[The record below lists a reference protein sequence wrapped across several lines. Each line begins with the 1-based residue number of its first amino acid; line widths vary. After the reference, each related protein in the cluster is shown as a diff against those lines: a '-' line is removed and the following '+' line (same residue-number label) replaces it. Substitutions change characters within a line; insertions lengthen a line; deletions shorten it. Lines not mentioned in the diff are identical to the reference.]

1 MSFAWYSVRLEI
13 RAPADEREVMV
24 DDDAADEL
32 MALLEDHD
40 GVVSSGTGSWSATI
54 STQALGAVE
63 AAISGSGL
71 IEKMAANADMPAW
84 PVVRA
89 EAIRQDV
96 LDAENKRPTLP
107 ELVSAPEAA
116 DILGVSPQRVHE
128 LAAGKAGFPEPVYE
142 LRTGKL
148 WLRDAIEAFGRRW
161 ERKRG
166 RPAKGVLTARP
177 STAGR
182 AIGRLARS

>member
-1 MSFAWYSVRLEI
+1 MSVAWYSVRLET
-13 RAPADEREVMV
+13 RAPAGEHHITV

-54 STQALGAVE
+54 STPAAGAVE
-63 AAISGSGL
+63 ATVHGSGL
-71 IEKMAANADMPAW
+71 IEKMASKAGMPPW

-96 LDAENKRPTLP
+96 LDAENSRPTLP

-116 DILGVSPQRVHE
+116 DILGVSSQRVHE
-128 LAAGKAGFPEPVYE
+128 LAASKADFPEPMYE

-148 WLRDAIEAFGRRW
+148 WLRDAIEAFERRW
-161 ERKRG
+161 ERRPG
-166 RPAKGVLTARP
+166 RPSKPVPTV
-177 STAGR
+177 
-182 AIGRLARS
+182 

>member
-1 MSFAWYSVRLEI
+1 MTLAWYSVRVET
-13 RAPADEREVMV
+13 RAPADEREVTV

-32 MALLEDHD
+32 MALLEEHD

-54 STQALGAVE
+54 STQAPGAVE
-63 AAISGSGL
+63 ATVSGSGL
-71 IEKMAANADMPAW
+71 IEKMAAKADMPAW
-84 PVVRA
+84 PVVRT

-96 LDAENKRPTLP
+96 LEAENRRPTLP

-116 DILGVSPQRVHE
+116 DILGVSSQRLHE
-128 LAAGKAGFPEPVYE
+128 LAVGKAGFPEPIYE

-148 WLRDAIEAFGRRW
+148 WLREAIEAFERRW

-166 RPAKGVLTARP
+166 RP
-177 STAGR
+177 SR
-182 AIGRLARS
+182 AVPAAESSSSAVGQVEG

>member
-1 MSFAWYSVRLEI
+1 ML
-13 RAPADEREVMV
+13 
-24 DDDAADEL
+24 
-32 MALLEDHD
+32 
-40 GVVSSGTGSWSATI
+40 
-54 STQALGAVE
+54 
-63 AAISGSGL
+63 
-71 IEKMAANADMPAW
+71 KMADKADMPAW

-96 LDAENKRPTLP
+96 LEAENSRPTLP

-128 LAAGKAGFPEPVYE
+128 LAASKADFPEPMYE

-161 ERKRG
+161 ERKPG
-166 RPAKGVLTARP
+166 RPSKATSAAQ
-177 STAGR
+177 S
-182 AIGRLARS
+182 

>member
-1 MSFAWYSVRLEI
+1 MSVAWYSVRLET
-13 RAPADEREVMV
+13 RAPAAAREVTV
-24 DDDAADEL
+24 DDGAADEL

-40 GVVSSGTGSWSATI
+40 GVVSSGTGSWSAAI
-54 STQALGAVE
+54 STQASDAD
-63 AAISGSGL
+63 GSSL
-71 IEKMAANADMPAW
+71 IEKMAGKADMPAW

-96 LDAENKRPTLP
+96 LEAENRRPTLP

-116 DILGVSPQRVHE
+116 DILGVSSQRLHE
-128 LAAGKAGFPEPVYE
+128 LAASKAGFPEPVYE

-161 ERKRG
+161 DRKPG
-166 RPAKGVLTARP
+166 RPSRTVSA
-177 STAGR
+177 
-182 AIGRLARS
+182 ARSSLPGTEQVEG

>member
-1 MSFAWYSVRLEI
+1 MSVVWYSVRLET
-13 RAPADEREVMV
+13 RAPVGERDIAV
-24 DDDAADEL
+24 DDGAADEL

-54 STQALGAVE
+54 STQASGAVE
-63 AAISGSGL
+63 ATVYGSGL
-71 IEKMAANADMPAW
+71 IEKMAGKADMPAW

-89 EAIRQDV
+89 EAIRQDA
-96 LDAENKRPTLP
+96 LEAENSRPTLP

-116 DILGVSPQRVHE
+116 DILGVSSQRVHE
-128 LAAGKAGFPEPVYE
+128 LAASKAEFPEPMYE

-161 ERKRG
+161 ERKPG
-166 RPAKGVLTARP
+166 RPSKAVLTA
-177 STAGR
+177 
-182 AIGRLARS
+182 